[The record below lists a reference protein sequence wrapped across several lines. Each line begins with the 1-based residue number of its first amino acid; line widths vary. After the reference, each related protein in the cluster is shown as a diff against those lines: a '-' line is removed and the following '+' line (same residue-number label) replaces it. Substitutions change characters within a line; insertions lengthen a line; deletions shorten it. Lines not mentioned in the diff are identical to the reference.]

1 MNGVAQPKPLSERE
15 VRRGLGINIL
25 AGSLGMAFVAVAFGV
40 PITMLLERLGA
51 TGAQIGLLATFQQM
65 AMLAQIPAALI
76 APRLTSRKIGFASLA
91 LAHRALWFVP
101 ALLPLL
107 ARDGASPIIWAIIGV
122 VAVSSMLAQ
131 ASSPLWF
138 SWISDLVPERESGRF
153 WGRRQSIVTFAFLAM
168 TAFSGWMLDAF
179 AGTAEEP
186 RALVGFSLVFG
197 IGALLGVADIVV
209 HLWVPEPP
217 IRATAARPA
226 WWRLLADPLRNADFR
241 RLTLLIGIWAFSLGL
256 IGSFGLVYLR
266 REFAVGYLHLSAL
279 ALIASIGT
287 AIAGAATGLLL
298 DRIGARGFAAF
309 LFFVC
314 PLMGLSW
321 FFISNRILEFSLGGV
336 TVRLPQPIAVI
347 GAVNLISGALYSS
360 VGLCHFK
367 MLGELAPKGV
377 GRTAAMAVH
386 WTAIGLIGA
395 VGSWLGGL
403 FMDRFPAFDPGW
415 TLPFGVPWSFF
426 HWLLIFHALICWLVV
441 APLMLNIRRRGEDLP
456 LGEVIS
462 RLRPAN
468 PLRTVGMVYDMWV
481 AVSTDSSRTRAR
493 AIRRL
498 GERRAEVAVRDLIR
512 KLDDPSAEVRE
523 AAALALGQIG
533 GDEAINALIEELRD
547 PQTDIALPVARA
559 LRRARDPRSV
569 DALLGALETADRET
583 AAESAR
589 ALGAIGDPRAAQ
601 ALRETL
607 RSTRDIKLATASGEA
622 LARLGSIDAIYDI
635 LPRVK
640 SAANPVLRHS
650 LSVAVGDLLGEPGEF
665 YRILSREE
673 ETSGIEAE
681 RLLREIRN
689 LIEKEKDDGDEP
701 ALDRLQ
707 KGTFAIQIAYDEERI
722 PECAEQLL
730 QWARAFAAEFPPP
743 PAAAASGAAR
753 DLAERA
759 AVTLWFLD
767 LLNRHWADVDLGHR
781 DRTDLL
787 LGIYALY
794 ALVRATVEAEPAD

>member
-1 MNGVAQPKPLSERE
+1 MNDIALSKPLNERE
-15 VRRGLGINIL
+15 IRRGLRVNIL

-51 TGAQIGLLATFQQM
+51 TGAQIGLLATFQQV

-76 APRLTSRKIGFASLA
+76 APRLASRKIGFASLA

-107 ARDGASPIIWAIIGV
+107 ARDGAAPIIWAIIGV
-122 VAVSSMLAQ
+122 VAVSSMMAQ

-153 WGRRQSIVTFAFLAM
+153 WGRRQSIVTFSFLAM
-168 TAFSGWMLDAF
+168 TAFSGWMLDTF

-217 IRATAARPA
+217 IRTAAARPV
-226 WWRLLADPLRNADFR
+226 WWRLLADPLRQADFR
-241 RLTLLIGIWAFSLGL
+241 QLTLLIGIWAFSLGL

-279 ALIASIGT
+279 SLIASVGT

-314 PLMGLSW
+314 PLMGASW
-321 FFISNRILEFSLGGV
+321 FLISRRIIAFTLWGA
-336 TVRLPQPIAVI
+336 TVHLPQPIVVI
-347 GAVNLISGALYSS
+347 GAVNLVSGAIYSS

-367 MLGELAPKGV
+367 MLGELAPKGI
-377 GRTAAMAVH
+377 GRTPAMAVH

-395 VGSWLGGL
+395 AGSWLGGL
-403 FMDRFPAFDPGW
+403 FMDHFPAFDPGW
-415 TLPFGVPWSFF
+415 SLPFGVPWSFF
-426 HWLLIFHALICWLVV
+426 HWLLIAHALICWLVV
-441 APLMLNIRRRGEDLP
+441 APLMLRIRRRGDDLP
-456 LGEVIS
+456 LGAVIS
-462 RLRPAN
+462 QLRPAN

-481 AVSTDSSRTRAR
+481 AVSTESSHTRAR

-523 AAALALGQIG
+523 EAALALGQIG
-533 GDEAINALIEELRD
+533 GDEAVNALIEELRD
-547 PQTDIALPVARA
+547 PQTDLALPVARA

-569 DALLGALETADRET
+569 DALVGALETADRET

-589 ALGAIGDPRAAQ
+589 ALGAIGDPRAAE
-601 ALRETL
+601 ALREML
-607 RSTRDIKLATASGEA
+607 RSTRDIKLAAASGEA

-635 LPRVK
+635 LPRIK
-640 SAANPVLRHS
+640 SSANPVLRHS

-665 YRILSREE
+665 YRILNREQE
-673 ETSGIEAE
+673 AAGIEVE
-681 RLLREIRN
+681 RLLRDIRN
-689 LIEKEKDDGDEP
+689 LLEKEKDPGGEP
-701 ALDRLQ
+701 ALDQLQ
-707 KGTFAIQIAYDEERI
+707 RQTFAMQTAYDEGRI
-722 PECAEQLL
+722 AECAGLLL
-730 QWARAFAAEFPPP
+730 QWARAFTAEFPPP
-743 PAAAASGAAR
+743 AAAGPGPAR
-753 DLAERA
+753 DLAART
-759 AVTLWFLD
+759 AVTLWFLE

-794 ALVRATVEAEPAD
+794 ALVRATMDAPAAE